1 MVVMLLDATNIMAE
15 MLLQRR
21 CEKYNNKNAI
31 KKGMW

>member
-1 MVVMLLDATNIMAE
+1 MAEMLLDAINIMVE

-31 KKGMW
+31 KKGM